1 MKLLYSNILPL
12 GTEENQITVSDC
24 IVEEMSSSD
33 AVEIAVGYVSKAAL
47 QELDKIV
54 GEHHI
59 RRVVLTIG
67 MYFVEGMPE
76 GIYHTAIALN
86 RKWVDA
92 GIGEIRVVR
101 AFKYHGKLYAFYKD
115 EKVKSAI
122 I

>member
-101 AFKYHGKLYAFYKD
+101 AFKYHGNGYLYVLRVLFVA
-115 EKVKSAI
+115 
-122 I
+122 